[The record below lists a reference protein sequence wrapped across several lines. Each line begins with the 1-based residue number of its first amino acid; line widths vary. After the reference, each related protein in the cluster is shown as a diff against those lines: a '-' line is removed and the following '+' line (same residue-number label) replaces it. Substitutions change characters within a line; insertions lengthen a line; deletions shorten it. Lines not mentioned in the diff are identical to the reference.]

1 MEDEQILDTPVA
13 EVDEAVEA
21 PVAEG
26 ESQEPPKEEGPFLP
40 VNDRTTYRTRED
52 AVRGFNEAANRI
64 QQLSQWEKEAKQ
76 WGLADPTQ
84 FRAVANEL
92 LQLRREKAEAAA
104 QAGRQ
109 NVERQAN
116 PADPKAKEAAQVRE
130 YLKGLGYVSK
140 EEQADALQELRDF
153 MNEQRQQGAQS
164 TELRFQTQEADA
176 RDDVSGYLESDG
188 FKDDGSGMKM
198 SIVGTLIKD
207 WINGS
212 DERVDQWSR
221 GGRSSQA
228 LVKEGYGFVMQH
240 LGWKADAATTAA
252 GGLKPTDPGYA
263 DAKAQAAAR
272 NKKLPTQGTSTTR
285 NADGK
290 FAKGTPKQKGIINAE
305 MHERA
310 WQVLNGGSVE

>member
-1 MEDEQILDTPVA
+1 MSDELELQETPAV
-13 EVDEAVEA
+13 EVDEVVETPA
-21 PVAEG
+21 AEG

-130 YLKGLGYVSK
+130 YLKQQGFISK
-140 EEQADALQELRDF
+140 EEQAEAL
-153 MNEQRQQGAQS
+153 
-164 TELRFQTQEADA
+164 
-176 RDDVSGYLESDG
+176 
-188 FKDDGSGMKM
+188 
-198 SIVGTLIKD
+198 
-207 WINGS
+207 
-212 DERVDQWSR
+212 
-221 GGRSSQA
+221 
-228 LVKEGYGFVMQH
+228 
-240 LGWKADAATTAA
+240 
-252 GGLKPTDPGYA
+252 
-263 DAKAQAAAR
+263 
-272 NKKLPTQGTSTTR
+272 
-285 NADGK
+285 
-290 FAKGTPKQKGIINAE
+290 
-305 MHERA
+305 
-310 WQVLNGGSVE
+310 